1 MDSNNDNS
9 NGGNSKI
16 GIYIFIIVFTVIA
29 ILALYYILSLPVGF
43 VFPKSP
49 FTVGQTVVISPA
61 VLSDVNIVN
70 QYLTFLNPSDGTSC
84 YNYSGSATE
93 AGFNMS
99 ATDCVVTFTGTDPG
113 QATNQWVLMGTDANG
128 GNSTDQSLQYG
139 YGNRFYLKNKAYAD
153 NDIKGR
159 IRFEPTDIGVGA
171 GMCPSSTSSVAGG
184 TCSEFL
190 CAYQEQLIVYFYPTD
205 FPDIYYL
212 LFPGINGGSAYT
224 SQNDGIISARPW
236 AAPNTSNQ
244 IRNGCPNNAT
254 FLPYCLEYETNC
266 TDTISKLNNNS
277 MLMNALVTPGS
288 PSPYNNFPNVYLF
301 RVTGI

>member
-1 MDSNNDNS
+1 MDSN
-9 NGGNSKI
+9 NSKI
-16 GIYIFIIVFTVIA
+16 GIYIFIIVFAVLA

-43 VFPKSP
+43 FYPKSP
-49 FTVGQTVVISPA
+49 FTAGQTVIISPA
-61 VLSDVNIVN
+61 VLSDVNIAN
-70 QYLTFLNPSDGTSC
+70 QYLTFLSPSDGSSC
-84 YNYSGSATE
+84 YNYSDSLTE
-93 AGFNMS
+93 AGYNMS
-99 ATDCVVTFTGTDPG
+99 ANDCVVTFTGTDPG
-113 QATNQWVLMGTDANG
+113 QTTNQWVLMETNANG
-128 GNSTDQSLQYG
+128 GDNTDQSLQYG

-153 NDIKGR
+153 NDIRGR
-159 IRFEPTDIGVGA
+159 IRFEPTSLSAGA
-171 GMCPSSTSSVAGG
+171 DGMCPSSTSSVAGG
-184 TCSEFL
+184 TCAEFL
-190 CAYQEQLIVYFYPTD
+190 CAYQQQLIVYFYPTN

-236 AAPNTSNQ
+236 SAPNTSNL
-244 IRNGCPNNAT
+244 IMNGCPNNAT
-254 FLPYCLEYETNC
+254 FTPYCLQYETNC